1 MSETTVRNGEW
12 VTVIIAA
19 RNEASRIGSVISA
32 VLKQAVHDQAVEVLV
47 ADDGS
52 SDGTAGEARK
62 AGARVVELPKSPGN
76 PGAARNHGAQEARG
90 GILIFLDADCL
101 PQPGWLT
108 AHLAEQD
115 RGHPIVGGS
124 LAIPSG
130 LSWTARADYYV
141 SSYHVHPDRRAGVV
155 PGHTPANLSVRREV
169 FAATSGFAVEL
180 PVADGHEELGWQSE
194 AGRRGVPVYFQ
205 PRAIVQHFNRPGLG
219 NLLRRSYRWGYSALE
234 AKTSSGTSRAAGL
247 YRHPLLALVAA
258 YPLAL
263 METGYILSAWL
274 AAGRWEAVQ
283 FLPVMLLSRL
293 VYATAFIIGGWRWLG
308 RNTGERGVRPQ
319 WR

>member
-52 SDGTAGEARK
+52 LDGTAGEARK

-234 AKTSSGTSRAAGL
+234 AKTSSGTSRVVSTPASRACSGVSSGADGDRIYPVRMAGGRAVGSGAVPPGHAALPAGL
-247 YRHPLLALVAA
+247 CYRIHYRRLALA
-258 YPLAL
+258 
-263 METGYILSAWL
+263 
-274 AAGRWEAVQ
+274 RQ
-283 FLPVMLLSRL
+283 KHR
-293 VYATAFIIGGWRWLG
+293 
-308 RNTGERGVRPQ
+308 
-319 WR
+319 